1 MPAKRSQSQERE
13 KKRLQRLKLTEEKK
27 AEIRINDAKSKN
39 MKRKCE
45 TEEVTRERLESA
57 STYNE
62 KIPQKNNLSE
72 KLEKKRRKRRLGKS
86 IGIEDGLA
94 MSWVTKKM
102 NDMNV
107 EEKQEYAKHRKRQSR
122 ENDSKEKKIAQNIKK
137 REYNYERRFARYR
150 QAKTRDL
157 RDSDEDT
164 NETNGEFLQRYLKWK
179 ETDTKKYKFKLS
191 EFEEKALQKIKGD
204 NEDEDDTSDFSEQ
217 EDDEPYWMDKENDEE
232 CINEEKLNPGI

>member
-1 MPAKRSQSQERE
+1 MNQ
-13 KKRLQRLKLTEEKK
+13 LTEEKR

-57 STYNE
+57 STYKE
-62 KIPQKNNLSE
+62 KIPQKSNLSE

-179 ETDTKKYKFKLS
+179 ETDTKKYKFRKSKVTMRIRMIPVIFLSKKTMNLIGWTKKMMKNVLMKKNLTLENWMKNSKL
-191 EFEEKALQKIKGD
+191 
-204 NEDEDDTSDFSEQ
+204 
-217 EDDEPYWMDKENDEE
+217 
-232 CINEEKLNPGI
+232 